1 MTFSNTIDPKSL
13 ENTLMTLVAE
23 REAWETGSYA
33 KANEELYAL
42 LDKCMIQYEQVK
54 NSPALRAV
62 VSEMLRQRNIAFN
75 ASTNTLTKI
84 VRLVFGDCGKRA
96 FTYARVIKI
105 ALAEKPEKQSLASFI
120 AQSGGVEEIRRRNK
134 NGISPAVQRTQRIA
148 AATEKLANACSL
160 FTVQT
165 SDEIAPHED
174 TENNFSLAILRL
186 NSDGTSSIVCGIKN
200 KGLLNAALEYAARQE
215 VISGASEAE
224 IVERREKR
232 KSVNAK
238 INNAMMTFAA

>member
-1 MTFSNTIDPKSL
+1 MTISNAIDTKSL
-13 ENTLMTLVAE
+13 ETTLLSLVAE

-33 KANEELYAL
+33 KANDELYAL

-54 NSPALRAV
+54 NSPSLRAV
-62 VSEMLRQRNIAFN
+62 VSAMLRDRNIAFN

-105 ALAEKPEKQSLASFI
+105 ALAEKPEKQFLATFI
-120 AQSGGVEEIRRRNK
+120 AQSGGVEEIRRRDK
-134 NGISPAVQRTQRIA
+134 NGVSPAVLRAQRIA
-148 AATEKLANACSL
+148 VATEKLSTASGF

-200 KGLLNAALEYAARQE
+200 KGLLNAALEHAARQE
-215 VISGASEAE
+215 AIVEDAEAE
-224 IVERREKR
+224 IIERRKKR
-232 KSVNAK
+232 NSVNAK
-238 INNAMMTFAA
+238 INTAMMTVAA